1 MRVFACMC
9 SGVRVICIAGTK
21 FMHELFKEA
30 NLFVV
35 GQRLYQIYIYIYI
48 YSVYMH
54 IVYISVRCSMC
65 EQGRNCVSHE
75 NYCKIDTV
83 YAQRQTDLMRLQWTL
98 V

>member
-35 GQRLYQIYIYIYI
+35 GQRLYQIYIYI
-48 YSVYMH
+48 H
-54 IVYISVRCSMC
+54 I
-65 EQGRNCVSHE
+65 
-75 NYCKIDTV
+75 
-83 YAQRQTDLMRLQWTL
+83 
-98 V
+98 